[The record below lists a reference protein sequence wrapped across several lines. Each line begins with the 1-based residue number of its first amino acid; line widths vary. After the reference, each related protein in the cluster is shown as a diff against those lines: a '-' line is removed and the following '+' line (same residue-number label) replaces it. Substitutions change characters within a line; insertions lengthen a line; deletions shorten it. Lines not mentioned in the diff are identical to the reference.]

1 MDLEEL
7 IYEYGHTMYKLG
19 RLETDG
25 KETTKEYNKFLKRKE
40 ELKDYFD
47 SHFKGN
53 NKKLSKT
60 LGLV

>member
-47 SHFKGN
+47 SHFKNN
-53 NKKLSKT
+53 NKKLSNA